1 MNSPVDVLYEDNHI
15 IVCNKPAGMLV
26 QGDSTGD
33 IPLLEH
39 LKTYIKK
46 KYNKPGNVF
55 LGTVHRLDRP
65 TSGCIV
71 FAKTSKAL
79 SRLTQMFAKREIEK
93 IYWALTSKTNIP
105 TNGALVHF
113 IEKNASKNI
122 VLCHNSETKTSK
134 RAELEYK
141 IIRKLRSS
149 LFIEVN
155 LKTGRKHQIRAQL
168 SKIKCPIVG
177 DLKYGFDKPN
187 RDKSI
192 CLHCRSL
199 SFIHPVSKKSI
210 EVKAKLP
217 EIPEWSN
224 L

>member
-1 MNSPVDVLYEDNHI
+1 MKSACDILYEDNHI

-26 QGDSTGD
+26 QGDRTGD
-33 IPLLEH
+33 IPLSEH
-39 LKTYIKK
+39 LKIYIKK

-79 SRLTQMFAKREIEK
+79 TRLTQMFAKREVEK
-93 IYWALTSKTNIP
+93 IYWTLTRKTNIP
-105 TNGALVHF
+105 ITGKLVHF
-113 IEKNASKNI
+113 IEKNTVKNE
-122 VLCHNSETKTSK
+122 VLCHNKETKTSK
-134 RAELEYK
+134 RAELDYI
-141 IIRKLRSS
+141 IIRKLQTS

-199 SFIHPVSKKSI
+199 SFIHPVSKKTI
-210 EVKAKLP
+210 QVTANLP
-217 EIPEWSN
+217 HIPEWSKI
-224 L
+224 